1 MKFIAV
7 STYKKKER
15 IQVNDLEI
23 TKSKQEEGNI
33 QWSRE

>member
-33 QWSRE
+33 Q